1 MTQRVVR
8 ISLPTATYD
17 IAIGARILDEIGERL
32 AYMFQAR
39 RAFVVIDGNLPDPLV
54 ENVLT
59 RLDESGFDAAT
70 AAIDATET
78 HKTIDTASR
87 LLHECALAG
96 LDRGD
101 PIIALGG
108 GLTGDVAGFV
118 AATYKRGCPVIQC
131 PTSLLAMVDASVG
144 GKTGVNLALPD
155 GLRKNLVGCFH
166 QPALVLADLDAL
178 ASLPDRQFRSG
189 LGECLK
195 HALISADVDDELW
208 EWTTTNLPRL
218 RTRDAVLLPDLIE
231 RGVRVKAH
239 FVQSDE
245 REQDATSPTSRM
257 MLNLGHTFAHALES
271 IEGLTPDDDLARA
284 EPHPRL
290 LHGEAVA
297 YGLIAAAHA
306 AQSLAILNAADASTI
321 TNGVQAMG
329 LTPQIKG
336 GLDPKRTLA
345 LMRHD
350 KKARNAGLRL
360 VLPTAIGRCRIVE
373 GASERQVL
381 AAIESVAMEK

>member
-1 MTQRVVR
+1 MTRTAR

-17 IAIGARILDEIGERL
+17 IAIAPRALDEIGERL
-32 AYMFQAR
+32 AYLFKSR
-39 RAFVVIDGNLPDPLV
+39 RAFVVVDGNLPDALV

-59 RLDESGFDAAT
+59 RLDEAGFDAAT
-70 AAIDATET
+70 SAIEAVET
-78 HKTIDTASR
+78 RKTIEVVSR

-118 AATYKRGCPVIQC
+118 AATYKRGCPIVQC

-155 GLRKNLVGCFH
+155 GLRKNLVGSFH
-166 QPALVLADLDAL
+166 QPSLVLADLDAL

-195 HALISADVDDELW
+195 HALISDAVDRDLW
-208 EWTTTNLPRL
+208 DWTASHMEHLL
-218 RTRDAVLLPDLIE
+218 GRDANLLPQLIE
-231 RGVRVKAH
+231 RGVNVKAH

-245 REQDATSPTSRM
+245 REQDTNSASSRM
-257 MLNLGHTFAHALES
+257 MLNLGHTFAHALEA
-271 IEGLTPDDDLARA
+271 IEGLTPADDLALR
-284 EPHPRL
+284 EPAPRL

-297 YGLIAAAHA
+297 YGLLAAARAAHA
-306 AQSLAILNAADASTI
+306 LGRLAESDARAIEAGVTSLGLPAH
-321 TNGVQAMG
+321 VQG
-329 LTPQIKG
+329 P
-336 GLDPKRTLA
+336 LDPARA
-345 LMRHD
+345 LSLMKHD
-350 KKARNAGLRL
+350 KKAQGSRLRL
-360 VLPTAIGRCRIVE
+360 VLPVALGRCEIVE
-373 GASERQVL
+373 APDAGIVRDTIASIVSRD
-381 AAIESVAMEK
+381 